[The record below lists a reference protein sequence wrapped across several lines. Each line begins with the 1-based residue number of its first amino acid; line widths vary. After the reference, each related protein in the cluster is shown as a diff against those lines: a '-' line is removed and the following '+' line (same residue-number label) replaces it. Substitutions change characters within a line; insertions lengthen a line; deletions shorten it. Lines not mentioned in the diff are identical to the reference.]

1 MKPQISTIIK
11 RKTIGLYCKLKVIF
25 ISINKKSNIN
35 ITNYLIKNNKKY
47 TFTVKKIGKIKFMDM
62 YQYSVNVDSI
72 DEAYKLK
79 LKLKKLN
86 K

>member
-1 MKPQISTIIK
+1 MNIK

-25 ISINKKSNIN
+25 VSVNKKSNIN
-35 ITNYLIKNNKKY
+35 ISKYLKNNKY
-47 TFTVKKIGKIKFMDM
+47 TFTVRKMGKIKFMDM

-72 DEAYKLK
+72 DVAYKLK
-79 LKLKKLN
+79 IKLKKLN

>member
-1 MKPQISTIIK
+1 MNIK

-25 ISINKKSNIN
+25 VSVNKKSNADI
-35 ITNYLIKNNKKY
+35 IKHLRRNKY
-47 TFTVKKIGKIKFMDM
+47 TFTIRKLSKIKFMDM
-62 YQYSVNVDSI
+62 FQYTVKVDSI

>member
-1 MKPQISTIIK
+1 MNIK

-25 ISINKKSNIN
+25 VSVNKKSNEN
-35 ITNYLIKNNKKY
+35 IIKHLRRNKY
-47 TFTVKKIGKIKFMDM
+47 TFTIRKLSKIKFMDM
-62 YQYSVNVDSI
+62 FQYNVKVDSI